1 MGISFKLLQ
10 VYWGQEL
17 TASGTVALFKPLFL
31 NPGQGIYCINKYI
44 MQSNRYKTFYMIP
57 FLSPIHFNRYVGI
70 MKELLADDFYYLMT
84 SIDRGN
90 DLDNTLEIQMT
101 YRKNSTLSHGKVQEL
116 FGKGLMI

>member
-1 MGISFKLLQ
+1 
-10 VYWGQEL
+10 
-17 TASGTVALFKPLFL
+17 
-31 NPGQGIYCINKYI
+31 
-44 MQSNRYKTFYMIP
+44 MIP

-84 SIDRGN
+84 SIDRVN
-90 DLDNTLEIQMT
+90 DSDNTVEIQMT